1 VLSEQENAKNQA
13 ESSNNQ
19 MYTTATAL
27 HIRLDVSPLL
37 NQLEMDI
44 RGLKETWNEETQRL
58 ELVRISEPL
67 FSREVGIQSF
77 MSYIRG
83 VINTQ
88 VVQGNL
94 DEDSYSDY
102 MASVHEGLATDLMI
116 NRKKYGLEIY
126 HYQGV
131 IRLAMNTVRGFLTR
145 SLGNK
150 ERESYAHTMKHVEQS
165 STVQGRT
172 GGIFNFKN

>member
-1 VLSEQENAKNQA
+1 MMGEQEKGSNQA
-13 ESSNNQ
+13 EMSNNQ

-27 HIRLDVSPLL
+27 HIRLDVEPLL
-37 NQLEMDI
+37 RQLEMDI
-44 RGLKETWNEETQRL
+44 RGIRETWNEEEQKM
-58 ELVRISEPL
+58 ELIRVSEPL
-67 FSREVGIQSF
+67 FNREVGIQSF
-77 MSYIRG
+77 MIYIRG

-102 MASVHEGLATDLMI
+102 MTAIHEGLATDLII
-116 NRKKYGLEIY
+116 NRHKYGLEIY

-150 ERESYAHTMKHVEQS
+150 ERESYSHTMKHVEQS
-165 STVQGRT
+165 QTVQGRT
-172 GGIFNFKN
+172 GGLFNFKN

>member
-1 VLSEQENAKNQA
+1 MGETEQAKNQA
-13 ESSNNQ
+13 EMSNNQ

-27 HIRLDVSPLL
+27 HIRLDVEPLL
-37 NQLEMDI
+37 RQLEMDI
-44 RGLKETWNEETQRL
+44 RGIRETWNEETQRM
-58 ELVRISEPL
+58 ELIMISDAK
-67 FSREVGIQSF
+67 FNREAGIQSF
-77 MSYIRG
+77 MSYMRG

-94 DEDSYSDY
+94 DEDSYADY
-102 MASVHEGLATDLMI
+102 MAAVHEGLATDLMI
-116 NRKKYGLEIY
+116 NRHKYGLEIY
-126 HYQGV
+126 HYEGI

-145 SLGNK
+145 SIGNK

-165 STVQGRT
+165 QTVQGKT